1 MTHKLMVMAGGTGG
15 HVFPGLAVA
24 HQLKNEGWQ
33 VDWLGTADR
42 MEADLVPAHGFPIHY
57 IQIKGVRR
65 NGLLRQLTAPFQV
78 MRAICQAMQVFRKIR
93 PDVVLGMG
101 GYAAGPG
108 GVAAKL
114 LGIPL
119 VLHEQNAAAGLT
131 NRLLA
136 KIANRILMGF
146 QGAFPDQ
153 KNTRVVGNPVRETFL
168 QLAQH
173 PVKVYDAARPL
184 RILIVGGS
192 LGARILNQVV
202 PHTMALLSHVD
213 IHHQCGKGNAKAVSE
228 LYQSL
233 GVTTVEVSEFIQ
245 DMSAAYD
252 WADVLICR
260 AGALT
265 VAEVAAAG
273 VPAIFVPLPTAVD
286 DHQTKNAE
294 SLTKLGAAILMPQK
308 TLTAEQLSEQIMAWQ
323 KQPEQLH
330 RMAKLTRQAAIL
342 DATERVAQECKTLVT
357 SKN

>member
-24 HQLKNEGWQ
+24 HQLKTEGWQ

-65 NGLLRQLTAPFQV
+65 NGLMRQLAAPFQV
-78 MRAICQAMQVFRKIR
+78 IRAVFQAMQVFRKIK

-146 QGAFPDQ
+146 QGAFPEQ
-153 KNTRVVGNPVRETFL
+153 NNTRVVGNPVRDAFL
-168 QLAQH
+168 QLAQN
-173 PVKVYDAARPL
+173 PVKVYDAAQPL

-213 IHHQCGKGNAKAVSE
+213 IHHQCGKGNANSVSE

-233 GVTTVEVSEFIQ
+233 GVSTVNVSEFIQ
-245 DMSAAYD
+245 DMSSAYA

-294 SLTKLGAAILMPQK
+294 SLTRQGAAVLMPQK
-308 TLTAEQLSEQIMAWQ
+308 TLTAELLSEQILAWQ

-330 RMAKLTRQAAIL
+330 RMARLTRQAAIL
-342 DATERVAQECKTLVT
+342 DATERVAQECKTLIT